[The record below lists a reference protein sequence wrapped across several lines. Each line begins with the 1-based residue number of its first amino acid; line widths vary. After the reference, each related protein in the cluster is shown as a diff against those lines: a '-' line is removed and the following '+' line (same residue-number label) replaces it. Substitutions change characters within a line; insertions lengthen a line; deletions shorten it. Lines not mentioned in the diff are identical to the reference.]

1 MLMPKSLTQMSWRW
15 LLVGAL
21 VALVAVAVA
30 CGDDDDD
37 DGDASPTVTDVG
49 ATETAA
55 PAPCEDGPGVTG
67 LLDNLKVGVLVPFT
81 GALATFGPEYE
92 NAARLAAKCINDAGG
107 VNGGEVEIIIGD
119 TGTAAEVGVTA
130 ANTLV
135 NVDNVVGIVGAAS
148 SAVTL
153 AIAESVTGPGQV
165 LMISPAS
172 TSPALSAAADD
183 DFLFR
188 TPISDAAQGVL
199 LAQLIADDLGF
210 TSVCA
215 MYVNNAYGQGLLDS
229 FTTAY
234 EGGGGSVTASVA
246 HDDAQEVSY
255 ASQLEQCTA
264 DDPEALVAI
273 SYPVGQA
280 TVYLREALEGSVIEE
295 FVFVDG
301 TRDDEMFAELGW
313 ENFDGMQGTAPGA
326 LTTAFGDAFDDLYE
340 AEFGSL
346 YQTPFVREAYDATV
360 SIVLAAAAAGTNTDS
375 VAIRDSLRDVANPPG
390 DVFGPG
396 ADDVGDA
403 VAAATAGTD
412 IDYQG
417 ASGSVDFDS
426 NGDITFGAIEIW
438 QVDAANEEI
447 VVIQRFSV
455 DLTTGEVLEL
465 S

>member
-1 MLMPKSLTQMSWRW
+1 MPKSLTQISWRW

-37 DGDASPTVTDVG
+37 DGDASPTVAETGAPTDVV
-49 ATETAA
+49 A
-55 PAPCEDGPGVTG
+55 APCEDGPGVTG
-67 LLDNLKVGVLVPFT
+67 LLDDLKIGVLVPFT

-107 VNGGEVEIIIGD
+107 VNGGAVEIVTGD
-119 TGTAAEVGVTA
+119 TATAAEQGVSEATR
-130 ANTLV
+130 LV
-135 NVDNVVGIVGAAS
+135 DVESVVGIVGAAS

-153 AIAESVTGPGQV
+153 AVAESVTGPGQV
-165 LMISPAS
+165 LHISPAS

-199 LAQLIADDLGF
+199 LAQLIADDLGY

-229 FTTAY
+229 FTLAY
-234 EGGGGSVTASVA
+234 EDGGGTVTASVA
-246 HDDAQEVSY
+246 HDDAQSVSY
-255 ASQLEQCTA
+255 AAQLEQCTTG
-264 DDPEALVAI
+264 DPEALVAI

-280 TVYLREALEGSVIEE
+280 TVYLREALEGSVISE

-326 LTTAFGDAFDDLYE
+326 LTTDFGDDFDALYA
-340 AEFGSL
+340 AEFGEL

-360 SIVLAAAAAGTNTDS
+360 AIVLAAAAAGTNTDS

-390 DVFGPG
+390 DVYGPG

-403 VAAATAGTD
+403 VVAAAAGTD

-417 ASGSVDFDS
+417 ASGSVDFDA

-438 QVDAANEEI
+438 QVDAANEAI

-465 S
+465 D